1 MKELVL
7 TIIALGVFTMFYPGI
22 ADAGMYGE
30 VYIPK
35 HEFIGFFDENG
46 TYTIFAGV
54 KNKEYFPIIPTV
66 TISIQDGDEL
76 IVREYR
82 LAAIMPENMLPM
94 KVQIP
99 EVNTDESNLT

>member
-35 HEFIGFFDENG
+35 HEFIGFFG
-46 TYTIFAGV
+46 L
-54 KNKEYFPIIPTV
+54 PTLSRFV
-66 TISIQDGDEL
+66 
-76 IVREYR
+76 
-82 LAAIMPENMLPM
+82 
-94 KVQIP
+94 
-99 EVNTDESNLT
+99 LTF

>member
-1 MKELVL
+1 
-7 TIIALGVFTMFYPGI
+7 MFYPGI

-99 EVNTDESNLT
+99 EVSTKNPILLEPTIT

>member
-35 HEFIGFFDENG
+35 HEFIGFFDENE

-54 KNKEYFPIIPTV
+54 KNKEYFPIIFPQIIV
-66 TISIQDGDEL
+66 AFAPIDADLRTIVFL
-76 IVREYR
+76 
-82 LAAIMPENMLPM
+82 
-94 KVQIP
+94 
-99 EVNTDESNLT
+99 